1 MFMLQA
7 LQKAIKK
14 IQSYELRKWNQ
25 KTKKYFK
32 GKQALEKLGRLIA
45 GQK

>member
-14 IQSYELRKWNQ
+14 IQSYELRKWN
-25 KTKKYFK
+25 KITKKYFK
-32 GKQALEKLGRLIA
+32 GKQILEKLFELIT
-45 GQK
+45 QRK